1 MKGGVVMVKKPV
13 MAEIPVSFRI
23 EQDIHDFIEQI
34 MIDRREFNKSRIH
47 REIFMLGLEEY
58 KKQQNKK

>member
-1 MKGGVVMVKKPV
+1 MVKKPV